1 MRMAIFSDIHGN
13 QEAFEAFI
21 AHSSAFHVDQYIC
34 LGDIVGYGANPNECI
49 AMLRSLPDFRCVLGN
64 HDAVAAE
71 ETFPYDMNRDA
82 ARAILWTMETLSREN
97 TDFLKGIRP
106 TLKIENMLFCH
117 ANTYQPL
124 EWYYVNT
131 REYAARSFART
142 KEKLLF
148 IGHTH
153 ISSIITRKN
162 IFSILFESP
171 RKNKAVAEDASKRQ
185 IINCGSIGQP
195 RDGDPRLSYI
205 IYDAEEKMIEF
216 YRVDYDFEKAAEKI
230 KSAGL
235 PVSLA
240 LRLLKGL

>member
-1 MRMAIFSDIHGN
+1 MAIFSDIHGN
-13 QEAFEAFI
+13 QEALEAFI
-21 AHSSAFHVDQYIC
+21 AHSSELDVDQYMC

-49 AMLRSLPDFRCVLGN
+49 AMLRSLPDIRCVLGN
-64 HDAVAAE
+64 HDAAAAE
-71 ETFPYDMNRDA
+71 ETSPYDMNRDA

-97 TDFLKGIRP
+97 IDFLKSMSATMKMG
-106 TLKIENMLFCH
+106 NMLFCH
-117 ANTYQPL
+117 ANTYRPL

-153 ISSIITRKN
+153 VSSIITRKN

-171 RKNKAVAEDASKRQ
+171 RENSAVPENESKRQ

-205 IYDAEEKMIEF
+205 IYDAQEKSIEF

-240 LRLLKGL
+240 LRLLKGV